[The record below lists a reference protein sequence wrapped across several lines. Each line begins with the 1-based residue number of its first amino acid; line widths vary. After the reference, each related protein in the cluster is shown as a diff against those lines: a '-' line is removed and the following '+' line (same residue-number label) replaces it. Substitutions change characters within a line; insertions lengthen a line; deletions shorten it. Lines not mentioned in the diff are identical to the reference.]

1 MESRP
6 SGIDSMES
14 TSWRIRELLLLDPR
28 GPELAVSDP
37 VVFGR
42 WLISDQRSA
51 KKRNLA
57 LVSLDPHAWYRLFF
71 YCARTRGQA
80 KI

>member
-1 MESRP
+1 M
-6 SGIDSMES
+6 
-14 TSWRIRELLLLDPR
+14 ELLLLDPR

>member
-1 MESRP
+1 M
-6 SGIDSMES
+6 
-14 TSWRIRELLLLDPR
+14 ELLLLDPR
-28 GPELAVSDP
+28 GPELAVTDP

-51 KKRNLA
+51 KSRNLA
-57 LVSLDPHAWYRLFF
+57 LMSLDTHAWYKLFF

-80 KI
+80 KIKPYGSRVCSGTFRSCDD